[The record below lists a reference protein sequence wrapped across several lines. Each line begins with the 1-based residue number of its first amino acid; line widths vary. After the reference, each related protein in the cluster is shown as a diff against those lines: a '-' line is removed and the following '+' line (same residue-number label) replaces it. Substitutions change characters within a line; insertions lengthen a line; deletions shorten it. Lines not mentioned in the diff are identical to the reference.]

1 MTHRC
6 LVRYYDGKLVHEA
19 GSSIE
24 YNGFPNWKF
33 EPSDPV
39 EYSKWQ
45 STVADPE
52 RVRVETHKQL
62 RGMNAAPSQGTDGL
76 PQPLPKAA

>member
-45 STVADPE
+45 STVADP
-52 RVRVETHKQL
+52 
-62 RGMNAAPSQGTDGL
+62 
-76 PQPLPKAA
+76 